1 MATGNNQIQK
11 PDYREEIPHQEL
23 QHLMHDKNL
32 LEVAVQ
38 YARENRNSLYVRMN
52 EHHSEITK
60 RNKKTSKPSRPEC
73 PSGSWTSKQY
83 QRWGADGLLY
93 ETCRLERVDF

>member
-23 QHLMHDKNL
+23 QLMHDKNL

-52 EHHSEITK
+52 EHHSDIMK
-60 RNKKTSKPSRPEC
+60 RNKKNFKT
-73 PSGSWTSKQY
+73 
-83 QRWGADGLLY
+83 
-93 ETCRLERVDF
+93 